1 MVTTLHDQPRSD
13 VSRGRAVDAP
23 AIDKPI
29 PRCAV
34 GISLRVLIHAASLD
48 LREGK
53 GSPYWFVIEKRGMA
67 MSIPV
72 WVLLAFAV
80 WTMLVLTLTVG
91 IYRWGLVFAGRAQVN
106 EFRADQVEGSDWYR
120 RSMRAHLNCVEN
132 LPVYGAIVLVLVV
145 SGAGSPLLDIL
156 ALTLISARVVQTL
169 IHVSWEQTNVLA
181 SLRFL
186 FFFVQL
192 ICMLWMAALIVQHAI

>member
-1 MVTTLHDQPRSD
+1 
-13 VSRGRAVDAP
+13 
-23 AIDKPI
+23 
-29 PRCAV
+29 
-34 GISLRVLIHAASLD
+34 
-48 LREGK
+48 
-53 GSPYWFVIEKRGMA
+53 

-80 WTMLVLTLTVG
+80 WTMLVLMLTVG

-145 SGAGSPLLDIL
+145 SGTSGPLLDIL

-192 ICMLWMAALIVQHAI
+192 ICMLWMAALIVQHTI